1 MFGTLVFTFLLL
13 IASSVQNTL
22 EESSQLEKWFDNVKS
37 PFNSC
42 VNTNNYDVSE
52 QNPLISV
59 VSCEEKD
66 AIFKYDY
73 KVRFCHLRYLHIS
86 YVIEVYF

>member
-1 MFGTLVFTFLLL
+1 MFHTLVFTILNI
-13 IASSVQNTL
+13 IAYSVQDTL
-22 EESSQLEKWFDNVKS
+22 EKPSQLEQWFDNVKS

-52 QNPLISV
+52 QSPLISV
-59 VSCEEKD
+59 ISCEEKD

-73 KVRFCHLRYLHIS
+73 KVRFCH
-86 YVIEVYF
+86 F

>member
-1 MFGTLVFTFLLL
+1 MFQTLVFTILLGY
-13 IASSVQNTL
+13 SVQNTL
-22 EESSQLEKWFDNVKS
+22 EESSQLEKWFNNVKS

-66 AIFKYDY
+66 AIFKYDF
-73 KVRFCHLRYLHIS
+73 KVRFCPLRYLHIS
-86 YVIEVYF
+86 YVIEVYI

>member
-1 MFGTLVFTFLLL
+1 MSKMFETLVFTSLII

-22 EESSQLEKWFDNVKS
+22 QETSQLEKWFNNVKS

-52 QNPLISV
+52 QSPLISV
-59 VSCEEKD
+59 VSCEERD

-73 KVRFCHLRYLHIS
+73 KVRFCQL
-86 YVIEVYF
+86 

>member
-1 MFGTLVFTFLLL
+1 MFHTLVFTILNI
-13 IASSVQNTL
+13 IAYSVQDTL
-22 EESSQLEKWFDNVKS
+22 EKPSQLEQWFDNVKS

-52 QNPLISV
+52 QSPLISV
-59 VSCEEKD
+59 ISCEEKD

-73 KVRFCHLRYLHIS
+73 KVRFCPLKIYLQ
-86 YVIEVYF
+86 VIEVYF